1 MNINRKNSLVAFALI
16 GSFVVGSVIGPTV
29 ARAQGTPS
37 ATKFPPSK
45 FACVT
50 TVTSTNI
57 AIESCRNAQMACA
70 IAYDNT
76 PNARPVQ
83 LQCK

>member
-1 MNINRKNSLVAFALI
+1 MNNNRNSLVILALI
-16 GSFVVGSVIGPTV
+16 GTFVAGSVVGPTV
-29 ARAQGTPS
+29 ARAQGTP
-37 ATKFPPSK
+37 AGRYAPSK

-76 PNARPVQ
+76 PNSRPVQ

>member
-1 MNINRKNSLVAFALI
+1 MNNKRNSLVVFALI
-16 GSFVVGSVIGPTV
+16 GTFVAGSVVGPTV
-29 ARAQGTPS
+29 ARAQGTTAS
-37 ATKFPPSK
+37 KFAPSK

-76 PNARPVQ
+76 PNGRPVQ
-83 LQCK
+83 LECK

>member
-1 MNINRKNSLVAFALI
+1 MTTNRKTPLVAAALI
-16 GSFVVGSVIGPTV
+16 GSFLVGSIVGPTI
-29 ARAQGTPS
+29 AQAQGTAAS
-37 ATKFPPSK
+37 KFPPSK

-76 PNARPVQ
+76 PNGRPVQ
-83 LQCK
+83 LECK

>member
-1 MNINRKNSLVAFALI
+1 MNNKRNSLVVLALI
-16 GSFVVGSVIGPTV
+16 GTFVAGSVVGPTV
-29 ARAQGTPS
+29 ARAQGTA
-37 ATKFPPSK
+37 ATNKFPPSK

-76 PNARPVQ
+76 PNGRAVQ

>member
-1 MNINRKNSLVAFALI
+1 MNNKRNSLVVFALI
-16 GSFVVGSVIGPTV
+16 GTFVAGSVVGPTV
-29 ARAQGTPS
+29 ARAQGTPPS
-37 ATKFPPSK
+37 KFAPSK

-76 PNARPVQ
+76 PNGRAVQ